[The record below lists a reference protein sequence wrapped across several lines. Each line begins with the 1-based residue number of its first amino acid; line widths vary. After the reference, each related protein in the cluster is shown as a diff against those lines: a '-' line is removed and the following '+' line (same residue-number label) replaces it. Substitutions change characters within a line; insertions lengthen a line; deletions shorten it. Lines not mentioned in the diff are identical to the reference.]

1 MSDQLPD
8 EYWDSL
14 GDHGIFLKALLN
26 SQAQQLQ
33 QLQIQNQE
41 LQNHFVNS
49 QNNLVQAAS
58 NAAVAAAQQIA
69 PPNQSSSKPTIKA
82 ADPEKFSGDRAE
94 TEGFIWA
101 LSLFI
106 AIQPGSFPD
115 ARTKMLYALS
125 FMSGG
130 SVHIWAQNKTDAVI
144 KGTSFKWLL

>member
-14 GDHGIFLKALLN
+14 GDHSVFLKALLN

-82 ADPEKFSGDRAE
+82 PDPEKFSGDRAE
-94 TEGFIWA
+94 TEGFIRA
-101 LSLFI
+101 LNLSI
-106 AIQPGSFPD
+106 AI
-115 ARTKMLYALS
+115 
-125 FMSGG
+125 
-130 SVHIWAQNKTDAVI
+130 
-144 KGTSFKWLL
+144 

>member
-1 MSDQLPD
+1 MSEQLPD
-8 EYWDSL
+8 ESWDSL
-14 GDHGIFLKALLN
+14 GDHGVFLKALSN
-26 SQAQQLQ
+26 SQAQ

-69 PPNQSSSKPTIKA
+69 PPNQSPSKPTIKA

-94 TEGFIWA
+94 TEGFIRA
-101 LSLFI
+101 LNLSI
-106 AIQPGSFPD
+106 ASQPRSFPD

-125 FMSGG
+125 CL
-130 SVHIWAQNKTDAVI
+130 VALHIFGPKMRQTQ
-144 KGTSFKWLL
+144 